1 MGLFRA
7 LAIDYDGTLTAGG
20 APTATVLDALRA
32 ARDEGFV
39 VVLVTGRILD
49 ELRASFPGVD
59 SHFDLL
65 VGENG
70 AVLAAGGRVHVLAPP
85 VAPELDAAL
94 LAREV
99 SFRRGRVLLATS
111 GDYDR
116 ILLDEMRRSGLDCQ
130 LIRNRGEL
138 MVLPAGVSKGSG
150 LRHGLAYLGISPH
163 STLGVGDAE
172 NDIALLEACELGV
185 AVGDAVASLKARAD
199 VVLSDPNGEG
209 VLSLLQG
216 PLLRGGV
223 RVEPRRWQVTLGRTP
238 EGVPVE
244 LPASQI
250 DLLIAGGSG
259 SGKSFAAG
267 LITEQLVEL
276 GYTVCAFD
284 PEGDHAPL
292 GRLPQ
297 VVTLGGTGTLPDL
310 DDLVRVVSQGINS
323 VVVDMSLVAS
333 AASNEYV
340 RSAIPVL
347 ERLRAERG
355 VPHWIVID
363 EAQAAFGPE
372 TQPLASAHKGLC
384 LVTYRPDRIA
394 PAVLERIDFALLL
407 AGEHGIDP
415 EVASA
420 VARGAKLA
428 PELLTPYLEA
438 GDAPGPTPG
447 RLGVGDAVLFRTDAR
462 AAPQRVVLGPRWVEH
477 VRHWHKYLHAQLPRE
492 RWFYFRDARGGGK
505 AAAANLAEFH
515 RAVRHATAAELT
527 HHAQGGDFSRWLSE
541 VIQDETLSATVRIVE
556 QQLRASPTE
565 EEVGT
570 ERARRELLGAIE
582 QRYGK

>member
-1 MGLFRA
+1 MTHFRA
-7 LAIDYDGTLTAGG
+7 LAIDYDGTLTSGG
-20 APTATVLDALRA
+20 PPPAALVDALRT
-32 ARDEGFV
+32 ARDEGFAV
-39 VVLVTGRILD
+39 LLVTGRILD
-49 ELRASFPGVD
+49 ELRASFPGVE
-59 SHFDLL
+59 SHFDLI

-70 AVLAAGGRVHVLAPP
+70 AVLAAGGRVHALAPP
-85 VAPELDAAL
+85 VAQELDAAL
-94 LAREV
+94 LARNV

-111 GDYDR
+111 GDHDR
-116 ILLDEMRRSGLDCQ
+116 ILLDEMRRHGLDCQ
-130 LIRNRGEL
+130 LVRNRGEL

-199 VVLSDPNGEG
+199 VVLSEPNSAG

-297 VVTLGGTGTLPDL
+297 VVTLGGMGTLPDL
-310 DDLVRVVSQGINS
+310 EDLLRVVSQGINS

-333 AASNEYV
+333 EASNEYV
-340 RSAIPVL
+340 RSAVPVL

-355 VPHWIVID
+355 VPHWIVVD
-363 EAQAAFGPE
+363 EAHAAFGAQTPPFGS
-372 TQPLASAHKGLC
+372 THKGLC

-394 PAVLERIDFALLL
+394 PAVLEEIDFALLL

-415 EVASA
+415 EVASS
-420 VARGAKLA
+420 VARGTKLA
-428 PELLTPYLEA
+428 PELLAPYLGGA
-438 GDAPGPTPG
+438 DRPGATPGP
-447 RLGVGDAVLFRTDAR
+447 LGLGDAVLFRTDER
-462 AAPQRVVLGPRWVEH
+462 AAPQRLVLGPRWVEH

-492 RWFYFRDARGGGK
+492 RWFYFRDGHGGGA

-515 RAVRHATAAELT
+515 RALRHATASELT
-527 HHAQGGDFSRWLSE
+527 HHAQGGDFSRWIAE
-541 VIQDETLSATVRIVE
+541 VIQDETLSAAVRGVE
-556 QQLRASPTE
+556 QQLRASSAAE
-565 EEVGT
+565 GLGT

>member
-1 MGLFRA
+1 MSLFRA
-7 LAIDYDGTLTAGG
+7 LALDYDGTLTTGG
-20 APTATVLDALRA
+20 PPRAELLAALRA
-32 ARDEGFV
+32 ARDEGFT

-49 ELRASFPGVD
+49 ELRAAFPGVD

-65 VGENG
+65 VAENG
-70 AVLAAGGRVHVLAPP
+70 AVLAVGGRVHALAPP

-116 ILLDEMRRSGLDCQ
+116 IVLDEMRRSGLDCQ
-130 LIRNRGEL
+130 LVRNRGEL

-150 LRHGLAYLGISPH
+150 LRRGLAYLGISPH

-199 VVLSDPNGEG
+199 VVLSEPNGEG
-209 VLSLLQG
+209 VVALLQG

-223 RVEPRRWQVTLGRTP
+223 RVEPRRWQVSLGRTP

-250 DLLIAGGSG
+250 NVLIAGGSR

-267 LITEQLVEL
+267 LIAEQLVEL

-297 VVTLGGTGTLPDL
+297 VVTLGGMRTLPDL
-310 DDLVRVVSQGINS
+310 EDLVRVVSQGINS
-323 VVVDMSLVAS
+323 VVVDMSLVARE
-333 AASNEYV
+333 ASDDYV
-340 RSAIPVL
+340 RLAIPIL
-347 ERLRAERG
+347 ERLREERG
-355 VPHWIVID
+355 VPHWIVVD
-363 EAQAAFGPE
+363 EAHAPFGPDF
-372 TQPLASAHKGLC
+372 PPVPFSDKGHC
-384 LVTYRPDRIA
+384 LVTYRPDQIA
-394 PAVLERIDFALLL
+394 LAVLEQMDFVLLL

-415 EVASA
+415 DVAAA
-420 VARGAKLA
+420 VAAGTKLA
-428 PELLTPYLEA
+428 PELLAPYLEA
-438 GDAPGPTPG
+438 TNAQENRSA
-447 RLGVGDAVLFRTDAR
+447 RLGLGDGVLFRTDAR
-462 AAPQRVVLGPRWVEH
+462 AEPRHLVLGPRWVEH
-477 VRHWHKYLHAQLPRE
+477 VRHWHKYLHARLPRE
-492 RWFYFRDARGGGK
+492 RWFYFRDAVSEGK
-505 AAAANLAEFH
+505 SAAANLAEFH
-515 RAVRHATAAELT
+515 RALRHATAAELR
-527 HHAQGGDFSRWLSE
+527 HHAKSADFSRWLAE
-541 VIQDETLSATVRIVE
+541 VIQDETLSAAFRPVE
-556 QQLRASPTE
+556 ERLRASPAE
-565 EEVGT
+565 QEVEF
-570 ERARRELLGAIE
+570 ERARRDLLRAIE
-582 QRYGK
+582 QRYGT